1 MAVDKKK
8 LLVSLAI
15 CFAAE
20 GAGGLFTAQSVGTW
34 YLTLQKPAFTP
45 PGWLFGPVWTLLY
58 LLMGLSLYLIWN
70 ARDTG
75 AKKPAIVLFTVQL
88 ILNISWSLAFFGMQS
103 IIGGLMII
111 VSLWLAI
118 GLTIYRFLRIS
129 RLAAGLLIPYLVWV
143 SFATILNHALWRLNP

>member
-15 CFAAE
+15 CFVAE

-70 ARDTG
+70 ARDTHM
-75 AKKPAIVLFTVQL
+75 KKSAIVVFAIQL
-88 ILNISWSLAFFGMQS
+88 ILNVSWSGAFFGMQS
-103 IIGGLMII
+103 IIGGLIII
-111 VSLWLAI
+111 VALWLAI
-118 GLTIYRFLRIS
+118 ILTIYRFRQIS
-129 RLAAGLLIPYLVWV
+129 RPAAAILLPYLAWV
-143 SFATILNHALWRLNP
+143 SYASILNYELWRLNL